1 MKSLRRNI
9 DGMMA
14 CDSTISVTY
23 SYKHGTLGRRYAA
36 PYGTAFQSIDGG
48 LRKLLAE
55 PYYWDLDFE
64 NCYPVLIFHICKA
77 FGHKT
82 PLLER
87 FVFEREKMLGE
98 LMRFYEC
105 DRHAAKNLVLKHL
118 HGGKVRKWLT
128 DFNISKD
135 VCAKVA
141 KVDHH
146 WIVTSLEKECD
157 RITKFFMDTFPEFKD
172 LLQQI
177 HRKQRAD
184 GVLDKDLKGDVT
196 ALAHGLATFEDRLLR
211 SLEQFLKEEGYR
223 VDSLEYDGLKV
234 WRAGETGEFPKEVLR
249 KAEDFLAKQ
258 DLNEGG
264 SVPVRVPMKLAEKP
278 LKSAY
283 AAVLR

>member
-1 MKSLRRNI
+1 M
-9 DGMMA
+9 
-14 CDSTISVTY
+14 
-23 SYKHGTLGRRYAA
+23 
-36 PYGTAFQSIDGG
+36 Q
-48 LRKLLAE
+48 
-55 PYYWDLDFE
+55 
-64 NCYPVLIFHICKA
+64 
-77 FGHKT
+77 
-82 PLLER
+82 
-87 FVFEREKMLGE
+87 
-98 LMRFYEC
+98 FYEC

-146 WIVTSLEKECD
+146 RIVTSLEKECED
-157 RITKFFMDTFPEFKD
+157 ITKFFMDTFPEFKD

-184 GVLDKDLKGDVT
+184 GVLDKNLKRDVT
-196 ALAHGLATFEDRLLR
+196 ALAHGLATFEDRLIR

-258 DLNEGG
+258 DLNERG